1 MDGIEM
7 MCVLRERG
15 STAHVIVLTAYND
28 FDYARSALRFGA
40 ADYLLKPFRDQ
51 ELVAAIERVREKAEA
66 FSSRSAQDDLLALPK
81 GDKSKYVLQTLEY
94 IAAHYADADINIT
107 TIARSIGISEGHLS
121 HVFKKETRLHR
132 ARLTSRSTAS
142 TWRAGSPTAAT
153 RSTRSPAWSATA
165 MSPTSA
171 RPSKSSP
178 VSPPLRSI
186 RTAAGRTRKLHKKYG
201 TYRTSSADFHSIS
214 QKCPHNRRLVPFRA
228 GAANPPAPLARSPA
242 TPSASIPTPTP
253 PSAPPGSFREAK
265 DAGFT
270 ISIDDN
276 SVISGDTAAIQAAN
290 ENKDGDILF
299 GLNETRWSQVVDG
312 VYENLKLVDWT
323 PTWAGEVGEYACPAR
338 PTASSSRTF

>member
-1 MDGIEM
+1 MLKVLIVDDEAVVRRGIVLGIDWASLGCAVVGEAANGEEGLAAAERYSPNLIITDVRMPHMDGIEM
-7 MCVLRERG
+7 MRVLRERG

-121 HVFKKETRLHR
+121 HVFKKETSYTALGYLTLYRIHMARRLLADCR
-132 ARLTSRSTAS
+132 YKVYEV
-142 TWRAGSPTAAT
+142 AG
-153 RSTRSPAWSATA
+153 WSATA

-178 VSPPLRSI
+178 VSPPRSI
-186 RTAAGRTRKLHKKYG
+186 RTAAGRTRKLHKKVRNIPDKLG
-201 TYRTSSADFHSIS
+201 GLS
-214 QKCPHNRRLVPFRA
+214 QHFA
-228 GAANPPAPLARSPA
+228 EMPA
-242 TPSASIPTPTP
+242 
-253 PSAPPGSFREAK
+253 
-265 DAGFT
+265 
-270 ISIDDN
+270 
-276 SVISGDTAAIQAAN
+276 
-290 ENKDGDILF
+290 
-299 GLNETRWSQVVDG
+299 
-312 VYENLKLVDWT
+312 
-323 PTWAGEVGEYACPAR
+323 
-338 PTASSSRTF
+338 